1 MKHSMYLKTIYFKKL
16 MEKFEVA
23 VMERRKNETLNLY
36 DELDGLN
43 KSPQGNGFQGLL
55 SARTIQ
61 TQHNRT
67 ISKINESIRFQ
78 HSQLAQRR
86 NNSTM

>member
-1 MKHSMYLKTIYFKKL
+1 MKHSMYLKTVYFKKL
-16 MEKFEVA
+16 MDKFEVA

-36 DELDGLN
+36 EDYEALN
-43 KSPQGNGFQGLL
+43 KSPQDNGFGGLL

-67 ISKINESIRFQ
+67 ISKINESVKF
-78 HSQLAQRR
+78 
-86 NNSTM
+86 